1 MIALPYHGGPVIP
14 AHEHVLVVPWG
25 WSSDPA
31 GELPHV
37 QGFLAG
43 LGTGHD
49 RWSRILE
56 SYPLVKYPHH
66 VYIGTWH
73 DSHKFP
79 ATPTLDQFNAEA
91 GRAAAKFPLLHNLIV
106 VILTA
111 PQAVM
116 QQIDNSCAFHSYAPT
131 GPYIAVSYPMGG
143 CPATGV
149 EISHEWAETLTD
161 PNPLVPAWAAVD
173 GSEAADICESAP
185 GGLVQLATGTYPVAA
200 VWDRR
205 TKECAVAG

>member
-1 MIALPYHGGPVIP
+1 MIALPYDGGPVISG
-14 AHEHVLVVPWG
+14 HEHVLVVPWG

-31 GELPHV
+31 GELPYV
-37 QGFLAG
+37 QGFLKG

-56 SYPLVKYPHH
+56 TYPHVKYPHH

-73 DSHKFP
+73 DTHRFP
-79 ATPTLDQFNAEA
+79 VAPTLAQFTAEA
-91 GRAAAKFPLLHNLIV
+91 DRAAAKFPHLSNLIV

-111 PQAVM
+111 PQSVM
-116 QQIDNSCAFHSYAPT
+116 QQIDNSCAFHSYAST
-131 GPYIAVSYPMGG
+131 GAYIAVSYPTGG
-143 CPATGV
+143 CPSTGV

-161 PNPLVPAWAAVD
+161 PDPLTPAWATFD
-173 GSEAADICESAP
+173 GSEAADICGSAP
-185 GGLVQLATGTYPVAA
+185 GGTVQFATGTFPVAA

-205 TKECAVAG
+205 TWSCEVTG